1 MATSQSGTAAVR
13 RLRAA
18 QAAQRRAAAL
28 VGRAQDEV
36 SAVAAR
42 RAEALGRLGREEA
55 AARGGLDVALVVLA
69 ELVGDS
75 VAALTADVPEVE
87 VRAAR
92 RRADGEAVALLAA
105 TLREGRRGAGS
116 GAADNEGGDE

>member
-18 QAAQRRAAAL
+18 QAAQRRAAAM

-36 SAVAAR
+36 SALAAR
-42 RAEALGRLGREEA
+42 RADVLARLGREEA
-55 AARGGLDVALVVLA
+55 AARGGFDVALVVLA
-69 ELVGDS
+69 GLVGDA
-75 VAALTADVPEVE
+75 VAALTADVPEAE

-92 RRADGEAVALLAA
+92 RRADGDAVAVLAA
-105 TLREGRRGAGS
+105 AVREGRPGGGS
-116 GAADNEGGDE
+116 GAADDEGGDE